1 MVLASIFQ
9 QVRIPD
15 DESAKSQFGIIDDE
29 LEEQLR
35 DILEANE
42 TEHDS
47 RVFRQARDQFLS
59 CMDLDK
65 IEEKGLNPLLDLLK
79 KFGGWPVLEDNW
91 NEANFKWYFFSHSRG
106 FIKVLAQKLINRE

>member
-1 MVLASIFQ
+1 MNNSLNLYFL

-42 TEHDS
+42 TEHGDIYVPKS
-47 RVFRQARDQFLS
+47 
-59 CMDLDK
+59 
-65 IEEKGLNPLLDLLK
+65 
-79 KFGGWPVLEDNW
+79 
-91 NEANFKWYFFSHSRG
+91 
-106 FIKVLAQKLINRE
+106 